1 MPTPAHCSTFRCCAS
16 LGKRAWNQVV
26 SQPNVAS
33 IVARVPGQNTTA
45 VALDAASQTK
55 HFEYVDDR
63 SDPHSARHVAW
74 YDDAQTLRAKVG
86 ALTGVQGVG
95 MWYAECIAGESES
108 DVAAMWGALAK

>member
-1 MPTPAHCSTFRCCAS
+1 MDLAGGG
-16 LGKRAWNQVV
+16 L
-26 SQPNVAS
+26 
-33 IVARVPGQNTTA
+33 RVRRTQCRH
-45 VALDAASQTK
+45 VL
-55 HFEYVDDR
+55 VDDR